1 MIIEDKLLEELI
13 NLQGEI
19 YTYIKNG
26 SYSKGQLEDLLR
38 NIEKHR
44 YNILN
49 ETKRYNKK
57 IKDENNKIDTL
68 DNRYI
73 ATYDYNNILKLYIP
87 ETMPKFRNID
97 VFTYKR
103 IMLNIAEITKP
114 YSKAFLGEV
123 FIYIKIYDNQQNWDI
138 DNRYI
143 KPISDGLILSETI
156 KDDNIKSMFY
166 MVRGFYSEHPHTE
179 VCIVDSEYISDFME
193 KLC

>member
-1 MIIEDKLLEELI
+1 MLMKNKLLEELI

-49 ETKRYNKK
+49 EAKIYNKK
-57 IKDENNKIDTL
+57 IKNENNKIDTL

-73 ATYDYNNILKLYIP
+73 ATYDYNILKLYIP
-87 ETMPKFRNID
+87 ETMPKFKNID

-103 IMLNIAEITKP
+103 IMLNIAEITKS
-114 YSKAFLGEV
+114 YSKAFFGQV
-123 FIYIKIYDNQQNWDI
+123 FIYIKIYDNQQNWDV
-138 DNRYI
+138 DNKFI
-143 KPISDGLILSETI
+143 KPIADGLILSEVI
-156 KDDNIKSMFY
+156 KDDNINAMFY
-166 MVRGFYSEHPHTE
+166 MVRGFYSEYPHTE

-193 KLC
+193 KLS